1 MRTKRFYRRGFMV
14 AAWYDF
20 ILGAA
25 FFLFYRTIYS
35 LFDIQLPN
43 SAAYLQLAAAF
54 AFVQGLLYYYV
65 FLNIERNVDIV
76 KVGVVYKIAYTGV
89 AFYYWAIGGLPH
101 PIFALFG
108 FLDLIFIVFFVL
120 YLTDYRK
127 VIATTS

>member
-14 AAWYDF
+14 AAGYDF
-20 ILGAA
+20 ILGAS

-43 SAAYLQLAAAF
+43 NLAYLQLAAAF

-65 FLNIERNVDIV
+65 FLNMERNVDIV

-120 YLTDYRK
+120 YLLDYRK